1 MIAIIQ
7 AYLLLALSLVAL
19 GMELFG
25 LVEAARH
32 SSESFERAG
41 KRTKTFWVA
50 IMAAATFVGV
60 LALPIFVGIMPYWLN
75 VIAVV
80 FAGVFLADVR
90 PAIRV
95 NGTGN
100 TKRTGPYGG
109 W

>member
-1 MIAIIQ
+1 M
-7 AYLLLALSLVAL
+7 LLALSLVAL
-19 GMELFG
+19 GMELFA

-32 SSESFERAG
+32 SGDSFERAG
-41 KRTKTFWVA
+41 KRTKTFWVSILA
-50 IMAAATFVGV
+50 GATFVGV
-60 LALPIFVGIMPYWLN
+60 LALPLFVGIMPYWIN

-90 PAIRV
+90 PAIRI
-95 NGTGN
+95 NGPGR